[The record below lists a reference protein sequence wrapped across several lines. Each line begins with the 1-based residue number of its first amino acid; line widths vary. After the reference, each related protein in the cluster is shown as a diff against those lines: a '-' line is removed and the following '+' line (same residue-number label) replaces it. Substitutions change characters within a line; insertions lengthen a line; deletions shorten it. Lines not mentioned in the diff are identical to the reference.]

1 MSKNKNNNIYFYIKN
16 SYLETSKS
24 TFIGLFFL
32 ISLVT
37 FSFASCEKNNNTEK
51 LSSNKESNGQAKI
64 YQKQESG
71 KGGKGGKG
79 SWDQIGKK
87 VSNKKKNNV
96 RIKLVESD
104 SFNIRTTY
112 VGSLLPNNRVL
123 MRSEID
129 GVIEKINFEEGNE
142 IKKDKRMLEISTK
155 ELQLKLKIAVADS
168 NLAEINIKRDERL
181 AEKNLISNAQLD
193 QTRTRAESALLSREL
208 AKINLKKSL
217 ISSPLNGTIKTRY
230 VKVGEFVRKGDKL
243 VEILD
248 FSSVIVK
255 INIPEKEILG
265 IKIGQKVDVAL
276 YILEDKTFLGK
287 VKNIGLEA
295 DSGNRTFPVEIYV
308 NNKERK
314 LRPGMLA
321 RATFT
326 RVIDE
331 DQIVIPRHSILEK
344 ESGRVVYVFEK
355 GKVFQRKI
363 KVGLTKQDQVQ
374 IEKGLKNGEMIVVEG
389 HTKLTNGED
398 VNVFK

>member
-1 MSKNKNNNIYFYIKN
+1 
-16 SYLETSKS
+16 
-24 TFIGLFFL
+24 
-32 ISLVT
+32 
-37 FSFASCEKNNNTEK
+37 
-51 LSSNKESNGQAKI
+51 
-64 YQKQESG
+64 
-71 KGGKGGKG
+71 
-79 SWDQIGKK
+79 
-87 VSNKKKNNV
+87 
-96 RIKLVESD
+96 
-104 SFNIRTTY
+104 
-112 VGSLLPNNRVL
+112 

-181 AEKNLISNAQLD
+181 AEKNLISNAQLY
-193 QTRTRAESALLSREL
+193 QTRTRAESARLSREL

-326 RVIDE
+326 RIIDE

-389 HTKLTNGED
+389 HTKLTDGED
-398 VNVFK
+398 VNVVK